1 MNRHNNRTLDLSQ
14 PMRLSNLSS
23 GAKLE
28 LIVLS
33 KSPSVVSV
41 ALQLPESESEGIP
54 NSRLIDK
61 FPSTTTLWLVLRK
74 FESGA
79 AGGETASRRFNFT
92 ARGKPQTDSGDT
104 GSGRIY
110 HEAPVIQVMGRE
122 LASFQDFQKSLGQL
136 GLNAGSVLLRLSF
149 SITQNPLEV
158 AMTKTE
164 EYFASIEAQPGD
176 GAHGA
181 HASSLS
187 TGESVPAVEEAILPE
202 GDADMP
208 SPEPKSPRVDDETME
223 PVPQKP
229 STQEANA
236 EPQPTSITPSLPTD
250 STITGPN
257 QRPISVLAPPSSNTP
272 HASRQAYNDDDYEPT
287 IDHARQHLSRLKTHG
302 QNKRLPTDA
311 EVAEKEKAES
321 QKRAQVTEVEIK
333 LRFPDQTQVL
343 ATFTNL
349 DTALTLYDHAKHLVI
364 DENEP
369 FLLNFTSAKG
379 PITIPRNSTA
389 KLISGLGM
397 TGKVLV
403 NFIWDGG
410 QVPRGGKVLKP
421 EFAEKAREIEVREP
435 QGVEVDAKPAQG
447 GNVLGKEERGKE
459 RKGGVPKW
467 LKLPGKK

>member
-14 PMRLSNLSS
+14 PIRLSNLSS

-28 LIVLS
+28 LVVLS

-41 ALQLPESESEGIP
+41 ALQLPESESEGIQ

-74 FESGA
+74 FESGVPGA
-79 AGGETASRRFNFT
+79 EMATKIFNFT
-92 ARGKPQTDSGDT
+92 ARGKPQPDNGDT

-122 LASFQDFQKSLGQL
+122 LVSFQDFQKSLGQL

-149 SITQNPLEV
+149 RITQTPLEV
-158 AMTKTE
+158 AMAKTS
-164 EYFASIEAQPGD
+164 EYFASVEAESGD

-181 HASSLS
+181 HAGSLS
-187 TGESVPAVEEAILPE
+187 TGESVPAVEGAILPE
-202 GDADMP
+202 GNADMP
-208 SPEPKSPRVDDETME
+208 SPEPKSPQIDDETHESPHQTDHTPETDTQSQPASM
-223 PVPQKP
+223 PP
-229 STQEANA
+229 S
-236 EPQPTSITPSLPTD
+236 PPTNSI
-250 STITGPN
+250 ITGPN
-257 QRPISVLAPPSSNTP
+257 QRPISVLAPPSSSTP

-287 IDHARQHLSRLKTHG
+287 IDHAKQHLSRLKTHG

-311 EVAEKEKAES
+311 EIAEKAKAEA
-321 QKRAQVTEVEIK
+321 QKRAQITEVEIK

-343 ATFTNL
+343 AKFTNL
-349 DTALTLYDHAKHLVI
+349 DTALTLYDHAKNLI
-364 DENEP
+364 ISENEP
-369 FLLNFTSAKG
+369 FLLSFTSAKG
-379 PITIPRNSTA
+379 PTTIPRNSTT

-397 TGKVLV
+397 TGRVLV

-410 QVPRGGKVLKP
+410 QVPRGAKVLKP
-421 EFAEKAREIEVREP
+421 EFAEKARAIEVQEP
-435 QGVEVDAKPAQG
+435 QGVEVDEKTARG